1 MNGALPSTALDGFAA
16 LLQLEKMALEAES
29 LQETRFV
36 ITNATSGLSPYVQ
49 AVFLGH
55 SGSRSLRVQCL
66 SSVSD
71 VDRTS
76 PFVAWVERV
85 AKHLDAGGEHLEAKP
100 VTPDQLSAELRR
112 DWAELASAYLL
123 WLPLNTRGTDR
134 QGVLLLSRE
143 AAWSPQELALLK
155 HLSLV
160 YGHALERFASR
171 SRRRWMRWRTALAG
185 LAVIAAVVAAS
196 LTPMRLS
203 VLAPAEIV
211 ASDPFVVSAPIDG
224 VVRQLMVLPNQAV
237 NRGSLLVEL
246 ESGDLRGTQ
255 EVAARS
261 LEVANAELR
270 RSQQAAFVD
279 PARKAE
285 LAILQAQ
292 VDRKV
297 RELSLAQSRVGKTQL
312 RADRPGVVVV
322 DDPQVWKG
330 RPVRI
335 GERIL
340 QIADPKRVEVTI
352 MVPVKDAV
360 ALSPGNEVRLFL
372 DTDPLRSLKG
382 TVSYVVYESTMM
394 AEWPA
399 YRVTARLDPAHEA
412 PRIGLRGTARIYGE
426 ETSLIYYLLRRPI
439 TVARQWLGW

>member
-1 MNGALPSTALDGFAA
+1 MNAVSAPTALDGFAA

-36 ITNATSGLSPYVQ
+36 ITNATSNLSPYDQ
-49 AVFLGH
+49 AVFLGY
-55 SGSRSLRVQCL
+55 SGARRPRVQAL

-85 AKHLDAGGEHLEAKP
+85 ARHLDASGEHLQAKP
-100 VTPDQLSAELRR
+100 VTPDDLNAELRR
-112 DWAELASAYLL
+112 DWAEFANACLL
-123 WLPLNTRGTDR
+123 WLPMDGRASER
-134 QGVLLLSRE
+134 QGVLLLSRQS
-143 AAWSPQELALLK
+143 AWSPQELALLK

-160 YGHALERFASR
+160 YGHALERFSSR
-171 SRRRWMRWRTALAG
+171 SRRRWVRWRAALAG
-185 LAVIAAVVAAS
+185 LTVTAALVAAS
-196 LTPMRLS
+196 ITPMRLS

-237 NRGSLLVEL
+237 NRGALLVEM

-279 PARKAE
+279 ASRKAE

-292 VDRKV
+292 VDRKA
-297 RELSLAQSRVGKTQL
+297 RELNLAQSRVGKTQL
-312 RADRPGVVVV
+312 RADRQGVVVV

-330 RPVRI
+330 RPVKI

-360 ALSPGNEVRLFL
+360 ALAPGNEVRLFL

-399 YRVTARLDPAHEA
+399 YKVTARLDEAHEA
-412 PRIGLRGTARIYGE
+412 PRIGLRGTARIYGGD
-426 ETSLIYYLLRRPI
+426 TTLIYYLLRRPI